1 MVSEKSILK
10 FLNEPVYA
18 LSSATC
24 FHSFLEFQNQ
34 EINDEKTITFLQKV
48 FRNEDRFNHK
58 EIGRH
63 RDYHVREVVFYW
75 INGICNRERRF
86 YYIRS
91 C

>member
-34 EINDEKTITFLQKV
+34 EINDEKTITFLSSLIKKAFEPSGLSQPSTAILIPAV
-48 FRNEDRFNHK
+48 EYPN
-58 EIGRH
+58 
-63 RDYHVREVVFYW
+63 
-75 INGICNRERRF
+75 
-86 YYIRS
+86 
-91 C
+91 